1 MFILLVSYFLGK
13 TFPFF
18 GLQYHPEKTIFE
30 WADTLNIPHSLQ
42 AIRFSQ
48 VMADNFVQTAR
59 TNKHRLTDKNIL
71 KEFLMS
77 QQSPLYTGFITQ
89 SHSPFQQIYV
99 Y

>member
-1 MFILLVSYFLGK
+1 
-13 TFPFF
+13 
-18 GLQYHPEKTIFE
+18 
-30 WADTLNIPHSLQ
+30 
-42 AIRFSQ
+42 
-48 VMADNFVQTAR
+48 MADNFVQTAR